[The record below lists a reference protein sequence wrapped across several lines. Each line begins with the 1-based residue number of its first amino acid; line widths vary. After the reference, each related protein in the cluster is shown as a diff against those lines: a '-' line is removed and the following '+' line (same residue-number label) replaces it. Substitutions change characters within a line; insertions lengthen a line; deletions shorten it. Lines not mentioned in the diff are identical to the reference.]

1 MKRNAR
7 PADAVGGGAGEH
19 SAATPDAAGGS
30 AANPAAAE
38 PGSAGREG
46 ADANRTAD
54 AESGDGRP
62 FARVFMSG
70 ESQVVQLPKEFRFD
84 TNRVR
89 IWREGRGVMLMPE
102 FKDWDDFRANAKP
115 FTDDMVEAVM
125 EQQRED
131 IEIGRWL
138 ARRRRGD

>member
-1 MKRNAR
+1 MKKNAKR
-7 PADAVGGGAGEH
+7 ADADGGGAGEH

-30 AANPAAAE
+30 A
-38 PGSAGREG
+38 RTEG
-46 ADANRTAD
+46 AGPNQTAD
-54 AESGDGRP
+54 AESGDGRA

-131 IEIGRWL
+131 IEMGRWL
-138 ARRRRGD
+138 AGRRRGD

>member
-7 PADAVGGGAGEH
+7 RADADGGGAGEH
-19 SAATPDAAGGS
+19 SAAPDAPGGS
-30 AANPAAAE
+30 ASNPADAE
-38 PGSAGREG
+38 PGGAGGEG
-46 ADANRTAD
+46 ARANRTAD
-54 AESGDGRP
+54 AEPGDGPP

-84 TNRVR
+84 ANRVR

-102 FKDWDDFRANAKP
+102 CKDWDDFRANAKP

>member
-7 PADAVGGGAGEH
+7 RADADGGGAGEH
-19 SAATPDAAGGS
+19 SAAPDAPGGS
-30 AANPAAAE
+30 ASNPAVAE
-38 PGSAGREG
+38 PGSAGGEG
-46 ADANRTAD
+46 ARANRTD
-54 AESGDGRP
+54 AEPGDGRP

-84 TNRVR
+84 TTRVR

-102 FKDWDDFRANAKP
+102 FKDWDDLRANANP

-131 IEIGRWL
+131 IEMGRWL
-138 ARRRRGD
+138 AGRRRGD